1 MVGTMKDQSSA
12 VKTRRRHHERQF
24 KNDLIAQSLVPG
36 ASVAAIAMQAGVNA
50 NLLFKWRRLH
60 LQNSALAAP
69 PPPTLLPVC
78 VIPDPAPALTAQ
90 ATAPRGDDRCA
101 ADAALAHGAIEIDLA
116 GAHLRIRGTVDETML
131 HSVLRALRQTA

>member
-12 VKTRRRHHERQF
+12 VKTGRRHHERQF

-36 ASVAAIAMQAGVNA
+36 ASISAIAMQAGVNA

-60 LQNSALAAP
+60 VQNSVPAP
-69 PPPTLLPVC
+69 APTLLPVC
-78 VIPDPAPALTAQ
+78 VIPDRAPASTAHMTRPG
-90 ATAPRGDDRCA
+90 ACDPSA
-101 ADAALAHGAIEIDLA
+101 ADDAAAHGVIEIDLA
-116 GAHLRIRGTVDETML
+116 GAQLRLRGTVDEAML